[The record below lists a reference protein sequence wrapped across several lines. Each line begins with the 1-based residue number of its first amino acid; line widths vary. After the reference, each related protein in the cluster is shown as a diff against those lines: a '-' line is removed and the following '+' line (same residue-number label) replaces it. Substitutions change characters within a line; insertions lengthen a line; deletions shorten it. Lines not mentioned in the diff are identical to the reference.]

1 MEVHI
6 LLAEDNEGEIQLI
19 SEALAV
25 SALSISVSVVRD
37 GRQAIHFVRRE
48 GVYSNAK
55 KPDLILLD
63 IGLPEINGMNVL
75 CEIKQDT
82 VLRAIPVIILTGSST
97 NRDVIECYRNHANCF
112 ITKPAD
118 FDHYRDLV
126 GVIED
131 YWFGIVKLPRH

>member
-1 MEVHI
+1 M
-6 LLAEDNEGEIQLI
+6 LAEDNEGEIQLI